1 MTRGLLILW
10 VVATAFLCWSAYQE
24 GQLNIMKWDLKMMRD
39 YIENVERL
47 EKRIEVMQELIDYNE
62 WVVHNAIGTLYER
75 WWKNKALDYL
85 ENCYIIGDEKQYE
98 EMEKCDCDE
107 CICRDEN
114 AYEDIWGGL
123 IRLL

>member
-1 MTRGLLILW
+1 MRD
-10 VVATAFLCWSAYQE
+10 
-24 GQLNIMKWDLKMMRD
+24 DLKMMRD
-39 YIENVERL
+39 YFEDIEKL

-62 WVVHNAIGTLYER
+62 WVVHNAISTLYER

-85 ENCYIIGDEKQYE
+85 ENCYVIGDEMQYE

-114 AYEDIWGGL
+114 AYKDIWGD
-123 IRLL
+123 